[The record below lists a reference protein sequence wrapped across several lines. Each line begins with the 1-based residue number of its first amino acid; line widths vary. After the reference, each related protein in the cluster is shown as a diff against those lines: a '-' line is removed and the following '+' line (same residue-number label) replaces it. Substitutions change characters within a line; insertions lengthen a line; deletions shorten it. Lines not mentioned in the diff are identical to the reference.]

1 MDLEAYCA
9 WLSDAGLDAPW
20 SRSGPL
26 IQSKASRVQ
35 PFIWRWADIE
45 PRLRCSPQFVVPGR
59 GAERR
64 ILRLANPGVPERTSA
79 HTLSGAIQYLLP
91 GETAPAHRHTPN
103 ALRFMLKGEGAY
115 TIVEGHKCA
124 MAPGDLVLTPSMT
137 WHEHGNEGSEPVMW
151 LDGLDSPVVRYLEIL
166 KMEPREA
173 VEANPGVGPT
183 RTHGSASTTSLGGG
197 AIAPRTIHYKWDDAY
212 RRLLQQAE
220 SSASPYDDVIV
231 EYRDPITGA
240 SVLPTIGCYLQ
251 MIRSG
256 VETLVHRQTSTAV
269 YQVVRGSGTTTI
281 GDECYD
287 WDAGDFFVVPPN
299 ASHNHRQRG
308 SEPAMLFSMQD
319 VPLLEALGLYYESSQ
334 D

>member
-1 MDLEAYCA
+1 MDLATYCA

-35 PFIWRWADIE
+35 PFLWRWADIE
-45 PRLRCSPQFVVPGR
+45 PRLRCSPQFVAPGR

-103 ALRFMLKGEGAY
+103 ALRFMLQGEGAY
-115 TIVEGHKCA
+115 TIVEGHKCM

-137 WHEHGNEGSEPVMW
+137 WHEHGNDGGEPVMW

-166 KMEPREA
+166 KLESGEGGADP
-173 VEANPGVGPT
+173 PVGLG
-183 RTHGSASTTSLGGG
+183 RTHRSAPT
-197 AIAPRTIHYKWDDAY
+197 IMPPTIHYRWDDAHS
-212 RRLLQQAE
+212 RLLQQAE
-220 SSASPYDDVIV
+220 ASASPYDDVII
-231 EYRDPITGA
+231 EYRDPLSGA

-251 MIRSG
+251 MIRPG
-256 VETLVHRQTSTAV
+256 VETRAHRQTSTAV

-281 GDECYD
+281 GDERYD
-287 WDAGDFFVVPPN
+287 WDRGDFFVVPP
-299 ASHNHRQRG
+299 SVPHNHRHRG
-308 SEPAMLFSMQD
+308 TGPAILFSMQD
-319 VPLLEALGLYYESSQ
+319 VPLLEALGFYDES
-334 D
+334 

>member
-1 MDLEAYCA
+1 MDLEEYCA
-9 WLSDAGLDAPW
+9 WLADAGLDAPW

-137 WHEHGNEGSEPVMW
+137 WHEHGNEGREPVMW

-173 VEANPGVGPT
+173 VEG
-183 RTHGSASTTSLGGG
+183 RTHGSAPTTSLGSG

-231 EYRDPITGA
+231 EYRDPLTGA

-251 MIRSG
+251 MIRPG
-256 VETLVHRQTSTAV
+256 VETRTHRQTSSAV
-269 YQVVRGSGTTTI
+269 YQVVQGSGFTTVA
-281 GDECYD
+281 DERYD

-308 SEPAMLFSMQD
+308 TEPAILFSMQD

-334 D
+334 DDLPY